1 MNYVINSIFL
11 LDNKYYYI
19 IYIINTLVIIIMILS
34 IINYKYFSKKIS
46 FLVFFNIFLELLFNY
61 FFIILKSPLL
71 MFITKLFQFD
81 FSLDLNE
88 EIYLNKRSAS
98 LLLFYILWTFILCLF
113 SILNLLNL
121 CFLNNL

>member
-11 LDNKYYYI
+11 LDNKYY
-19 IYIINTLVIIIMILS
+19 YIINTLVIIIMILS

>member
-11 LDNKYYYI
+11 LDNKYY
-19 IYIINTLVIIIMILS
+19 YIINTLVIIIMILS

-46 FLVFFNIFLELLFNY
+46 FLVFFIIFLEFLFNY
-61 FFIILKSPLL
+61 FFIVLKSPLL

>member
-1 MNYVINSIFL
+1 MNYVINSIFM
-11 LDNKYYYI
+11 LDNKYFF
-19 IYIINTLVIIIMILS
+19 IINSIVIIAMILS
-34 IINYKYFSKKIS
+34 IINYKYFSKEIYI
-46 FLVFFNIFLELLFNY
+46 LIFLNLFLEFLFIY

-88 EIYLNKRSAS
+88 EIYLNKKSAK
-98 LLLFYILWTFILCLF
+98 LLLFYISWTFILCLF

-121 CFLNNL
+121 RFLNNL